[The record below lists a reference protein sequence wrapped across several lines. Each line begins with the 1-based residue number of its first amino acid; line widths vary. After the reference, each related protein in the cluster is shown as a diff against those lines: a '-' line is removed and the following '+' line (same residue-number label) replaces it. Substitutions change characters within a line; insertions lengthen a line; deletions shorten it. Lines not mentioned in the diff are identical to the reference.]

1 MAYADNNTSN
11 RRLGAGA
18 AVLVLEAGLAW
29 AVITGLTM
37 TLTRKVD
44 PKINTFTV
52 PEVKPSPPP
61 EQPKVEP
68 QKQPEVAR
76 PPLNP
81 IIDLAPTGPAT
92 HIAEDVLG
100 DGAGTVIAELPRPE
114 PSPIPSPR
122 PSFTP
127 KSAHPKGRTGG
138 WVTTNDSPTND
149 LRSEHEGTTRY
160 RLAISTEGRVT
171 DCTVTA
177 SSGFAGL
184 DRAACDNLKRRAQFD
199 PASDESGARS
209 AGSFAGSVI
218 WRIPEE

>member
-11 RRLGAGA
+11 RKLGAGA
-18 AVLVLEAGLAW
+18 AVLMLEAGLAW
-29 AVITGLTM
+29 AVIAGLTM
-37 TLTRKVD
+37 TITRRVD

-52 PEVKPSPPP
+52 PEVKPTVTP

-81 IIDLAPTGPAT
+81 IVELAPTGPAT
-92 HIAEDVLG
+92 HFADDALG
-100 DGAGTVIAELPRPE
+100 DGAGTVIELPRPE
-114 PSPIPSPR
+114 PSAIPSPR
-122 PSFTP
+122 PSFAP
-127 KSAHPKGRTGG
+127 KAAHPKGKTGG
-138 WVTTNDSPTND
+138 WVTTNDYPTSD
-149 LRSEHEGTTRY
+149 LRGEHEGTTRY
-160 RLAISTEGRVT
+160 RLAISADGRVT
-171 DCTVTA
+171 ECSVTA

-199 PASDESGARS
+199 PASDETGARS
-209 AGSFAGSVI
+209 AGSFSGSVI